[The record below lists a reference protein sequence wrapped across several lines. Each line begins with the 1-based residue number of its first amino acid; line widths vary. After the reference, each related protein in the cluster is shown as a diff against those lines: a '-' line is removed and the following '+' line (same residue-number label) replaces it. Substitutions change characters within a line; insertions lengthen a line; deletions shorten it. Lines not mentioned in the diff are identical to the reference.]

1 MRFHPT
7 FKNKLYTDE
16 IIHLE
21 LRSDFTAIQIDRTG
35 NPQYNDGELI
45 YYVPGGETLRFTVR
59 IIARGNFRRMPENCS
74 FPPLFINF
82 KKKEVNNTI
91 FDGQDKLK
99 LVTPCQDEADVIEEY
114 TVCKMYNRVTDLS
127 FRVRLAKILYYD
139 SSIGKKLFE
148 SYSYFIED
156 KDHVA
161 EMNNCYEY
169 IKFMTPFDLD
179 KENYMKLSFFQYIIG
194 NEDSFVVSRKNIVAL
209 QPDDS
214 SLSPYAIPFDFDFS
228 GFVYADY
235 SKPKDIPEELMRNR
249 RSYKGICYTNDELE
263 EVFDFFRKLRPE
275 LKSVII
281 NQKPLSRKER
291 KYILTYIRYFYNII
305 GNKSL
310 IKKEFIDICEKKR
323 DYNIID
329 E

>member
-1 MRFHPT
+1 MFIDISIYKAQVCTIKYTYT
-7 FKNKLYTDE
+7 FLKFAFWSLSLLYSTGSISGAGSGDLFRSDE

-179 KENYMKLSFFQYIIG
+179 KENYMKLSFF
-194 NEDSFVVSRKNIVAL
+194 
-209 QPDDS
+209 
-214 SLSPYAIPFDFDFS
+214 
-228 GFVYADY
+228 
-235 SKPKDIPEELMRNR
+235 
-249 RSYKGICYTNDELE
+249 
-263 EVFDFFRKLRPE
+263 
-275 LKSVII
+275 
-281 NQKPLSRKER
+281 
-291 KYILTYIRYFYNII
+291 
-305 GNKSL
+305 
-310 IKKEFIDICEKKR
+310 
-323 DYNIID
+323 
-329 E
+329 